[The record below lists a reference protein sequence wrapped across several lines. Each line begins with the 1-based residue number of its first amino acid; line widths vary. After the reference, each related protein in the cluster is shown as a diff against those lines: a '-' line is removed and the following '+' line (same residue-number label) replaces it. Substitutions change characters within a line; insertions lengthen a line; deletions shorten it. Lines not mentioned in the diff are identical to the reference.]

1 MKLKLIAAG
10 AAAAALTLAGTA
22 GAGVRHER
30 VALNVRVAL
39 SHHHAQALVVRGFAP
54 GHIVG
59 GGLLSAA
66 STYLGLDKA
75 TIVAD
80 LKAGQS
86 LAQIAVAQKK
96 TADGLVAALLAPV
109 KLRLDAAVA
118 ANHLTAAQETNV
130 LTRLQTAVT
139 AIVNMTLPAKPVTP
153 TKPMTP
159 PIRVNPDSI
168 ITAGL
173 AYLGV
178 DLKTLFTQLQSGKT
192 LAAVANAT
200 PGKSAS
206 GLVDAVV
213 AATKT
218 KLDALVAAGKLTA
231 AQETS
236 FLATFRTNVTAL
248 VNGHA

>member
-1 MKLKLIAAG
+1 MLKLIAVG
-10 AAAAALTLAGTA
+10 VAAAALTLAGTA
-22 GAGVRHER
+22 GASVRHER
-30 VALNVRVAL
+30 VALNVRVAV
-39 SHHHAQALVVRGFAP
+39 SHHHANAAVVRGYAA
-54 GHIVG
+54 GHIIG
-59 GGLLSAA
+59 GGLLTAA

-109 KLRLDAAVA
+109 KLHLDAAVA
-118 ANHLTAAQETNV
+118 ANRLSAAQETAV
-130 LTRLQTAVT
+130 LSRLQTAVT
-139 AIVNMTLPAKPVTP
+139 TLVNTALPIKPFA
-153 TKPMTP
+153 P

-168 ITAGL
+168 IKSGL

-178 DLKTLFTQLQSGKT
+178 DLKTLFTQLHSGKT
-192 LAAVANAT
+192 LAEVANAT

-218 KLDALVAAGKLTA
+218 KLDAQVAAGKLTA

-248 VNGHA
+248 VNGHS

>member
-1 MKLKLIAAG
+1 LKLKLITVSV
-10 AAAAALTLAGTA
+10 AAAALALAGTA
-22 GAGVRHER
+22 GASVRHER
-30 VALNVRVAL
+30 VALNVRVAV
-39 SHHHAQALVVRGFAP
+39 SHHHAKAAVVRGYAA

-86 LAQIAVAQKK
+86 LAQIAVGQKK

-109 KLRLDAAVA
+109 KLHLDAAVA
-118 ANHLTAAQETNV
+118 ASRLTAAQETAV
-130 LTRLQTAVT
+130 LSRLQTLVT
-139 AIVNMTLPAKPVTP
+139 ALVNRTLPVKPFTP
-153 TKPMTP
+153 A
-159 PIRVNPDSI
+159 IHVNPNSI
-168 ITAGL
+168 IGAGL
-173 AYLGV
+173 TYLGV
-178 DLKTLFTQLQSGKT
+178 DLKTLFTQLRSGKT
-192 LAAVANAT
+192 LADVANAT
-200 PGKSAS
+200 PGKSAA

-213 AATKT
+213 AATKDR
-218 KLDALVAAGKLTA
+218 LDAQVAAGRLTS

-236 FLATFRTNVTAL
+236 LLATFRTSVTAL

>member
-1 MKLKLIAAG
+1 LKLKLIGAG
-10 AAAAALTLAGTA
+10 VAAAALTLAGTA
-22 GAGVRHER
+22 GASGGRER
-30 VALNVRVAL
+30 VALNLRVAVA
-39 SHHHAQALVVRGFAP
+39 HHHASGSVVRGFAA

-66 STYLGLDKA
+66 SSYLGLDKA
-75 TIVAD
+75 AIVAD

-96 TADGLVAALLAPV
+96 TADGLVAALLAPA

-118 ANHLTAAQETNV
+118 ANRLTAAQEANV
-130 LTRLQTAVT
+130 LGRLQTAVT
-139 AIVNMTLPAKPVTP
+139 SLVNMTLP
-153 TKPMTP
+153 TKPFAP

-168 ITAGL
+168 VQAGL
-173 AYLGV
+173 SYLGV
-178 DLKTLFTQLQSGKT
+178 DLKTLYTQLRSGKT
-192 LAAVANAT
+192 LADVANAT

-206 GLVDAVV
+206 GLVDAIV

-218 KLDALVAAGKLTA
+218 KLDAQVAAGKLTA

-236 FLATFRTNVTAL
+236 FLATLRTNVTTL